1 MKVWRA
7 FRGTAMWAAIVTI
20 VLVALQL
27 ALSSWPTGD
36 SSSSGEEELS
46 PLTPATG
53 EIVIMALS
61 VVALFLVV
69 FFVMVVVS
77 LLRGKSS
84 HARRSAGSRR

>member
-7 FRGTAMWAAIVTI
+7 FRGTAMWAAIITI
-20 VLVALQL
+20 GLVVLQL
-27 ALSSWPTGD
+27 ALASWPSGD
-36 SSSSGEEELS
+36 SSSSGEEEVS

-53 EIVIMALS
+53 EIVVMALS
-61 VVALFLVV
+61 IVALFLVV

-84 HARRSAGSRR
+84 QAAGSADPGA